1 MKKTKI
7 RVFTLLLAVLMLSC
21 MFVGCGGNKMT
32 VTVGVKLGE
41 DYINYRYAEEEA
53 KGNEEFLIPA
63 EDRTFINDVSIEI
76 AYDEGEQ
83 VSALDAFINAC
94 AEYDIGYTLDSTG
107 KSVSVVSDYK
117 GFLGKDADGNN
128 LTFFWSYTINGVE
141 PTSGR
146 ASDNFVKDGDKIVF
160 ILTSANETDFKEE
173 NQ

>member
-7 RVFTLLLAVLMLSC
+7 RIFALLVVVLMLSC
-21 MFVGCGGNKMT
+21 MFVGCGKNKMT

-41 DYINYRYAEEEA
+41 DYITYRYNEEES
-53 KGNEEFLIPA
+53 KGNEEFMIPQ
-63 EDRTFINDVSIEI
+63 EDRVFINDVSIEI

-128 LTFFWSYTINGVE
+128 VTFFWSYTINGVE

-146 ASDNFVKDGDKIVF
+146 ASDNYVKDGDKVVF
-160 ILTSANETDFKEE
+160 TLTSANEADYKEE
-173 NQ
+173 